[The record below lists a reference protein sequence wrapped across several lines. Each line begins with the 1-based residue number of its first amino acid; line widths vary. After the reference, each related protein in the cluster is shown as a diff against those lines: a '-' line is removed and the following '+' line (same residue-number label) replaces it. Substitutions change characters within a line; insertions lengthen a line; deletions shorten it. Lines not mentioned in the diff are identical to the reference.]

1 MKELM
6 STEKVVIVGSGIG
19 GFTAAIYSARANLS
33 PLVVSGTPLP
43 EGGGVLGGQLTIT
56 TDVENFP
63 GFPKGVMGPELMML
77 VQQQA
82 ERFGAR
88 VEIDHVN
95 SVDFSSRPYK
105 LSFASGKEVL
115 AETLIIATGASA
127 KYLGLQNEK
136 RLGGHGVSACATCDG
151 FLFRGKP
158 LVVVGGGDTAMEEA
172 TFLTKFASQVT
183 LVHRNDKFKASPIM
197 LKRAQE
203 NPKIKFKTPFKVVDV
218 LGAEKVTGVL
228 LENTQSGAKEEL
240 ACEGFFLA
248 IGHRPNVDAFG
259 DLDKDEVG
267 YLKVDSRTR
276 VSRSG
281 EVVPGVFAAGD
292 VADHQYRQA
301 VTAAGTGCAAALEAS
316 RFLEANE
323 HA

>member
-1 MKELM
+1 M
-6 STEKVVIVGSGIG
+6 SSEKLVIIGSGIG

-33 PLVVSGTPLP
+33 PLVLSGTPLP
-43 EGGGVLGGQLTIT
+43 DGGGVLGGQLTIT

-88 VEIDHVN
+88 VEIDHVTA
-95 SVDFSSRPYK
+95 VDFDKRPYK
-105 LSFASGKEVL
+105 ISLTSGKEL
-115 AETLIIATGASA
+115 SAEAIIIATGASA
-127 KYLGLQNEK
+127 QYIGLENEK

-151 FLFRGKP
+151 FLFRGKE

-172 TFLTKFASQVT
+172 TFLTKFASKVT
-183 LVHRNDKFKASPIM
+183 LVHRSHKFRASPIM

-203 NPKIKFKTPFKVVDV
+203 NPKIVFKTPFRAIDV
-218 LGAEKVTGVL
+218 LGADKVTGVK
-228 LENTQSGAKEEL
+228 LENTETKAAEEL
-240 ACEGFFLA
+240 ACDGFFLA
-248 IGHRPNVDAFG
+248 IGHKPNVAAFP

-267 YLKVDSRTR
+267 YLKVDHRTQVTR
-276 VSRSG
+276 KGVI
-281 EVVPGVFAAGD
+281 VPGVYAAGD
-292 VADHQYRQA
+292 VADHLYRQA

>member
-1 MKELM
+1 MPI
-6 STEKVVIVGSGIG
+6 EKMVIIGSGIG
-19 GFTAAIYSARANLS
+19 GFTAAIYAARANLS

-88 VEIDHVN
+88 VEIDHI
-95 SVDFSSRPYK
+95 SKVDFNKRPYT
-105 LSFASGKEVL
+105 LNFTSGKEVQ
-115 AETLIIATGASA
+115 AETIIIATGASA
-127 KYLGLQNEK
+127 KYIGLPNET

-151 FLFRGKP
+151 FLFKDKE

-172 TFLTKFASQVT
+172 TFLTKFASKVT
-183 LVHRNDKFKASPIM
+183 LVHRNQKFRASPIM
-197 LKRAQE
+197 LKRAQD
-203 NPKIKFKTPFKVVDV
+203 NPKITFRTPYQVVDV
-218 LGAEKVTGVL
+218 TGSDKVNGVV
-228 LENTQSGAKEEL
+228 LENTESKAKENFRCDGL
-240 ACEGFFLA
+240 FLA
-248 IGHRPNVDAFG
+248 IGHRPNVDAFP

-267 YLKVDSRTR
+267 YLKADARTR
-276 VSRSG
+276 VSRQGSI
-281 EVVPGVFAAGD
+281 VPGVFAAGD
-292 VADHQYRQA
+292 VADHRYRQA

-316 RFLEANE
+316 RFLEGD
-323 HA
+323 